1 MHKNKQGFSL
11 KESQTFP
18 KLNKNFCMKY
28 SVKLFCFR
36 NSLHFQSIWTTFL
49 NNLKKGSAL
58 NVKLKVIID
67 VFILVPSSSLG
78 WLNLWTFKIR
88 RIMFE
93 TRKL

>member
-1 MHKNKQGFSL
+1 
-11 KESQTFP
+11 
-18 KLNKNFCMKY
+18 MKY
-28 SVKLFCFR
+28 SVKLFCLETVYIF
-36 NSLHFQSIWTTFL
+36 SLFGQLFL
-49 NNLKKGSAL
+49 TNLKKGPAL

-78 WLNLWTFKIR
+78 WLNLWKFNIR